1 MFSHAVD
8 SVFVPAT
15 MMATNTLQIPDSSW
29 SPSGSSSSPSS
40 SKYPRPSSTIVPNS
54 PSSSSPPVSASSG
67 RKRASHSVS
76 SPQKDERER
85 EIGKEN
91 SGSYWDVYSH
101 PAAVAFAA
109 AHPRRTIPK
118 FGPYLLLQTLG
129 EGEFGKVKLGLH
141 SQYGEEVAVKL
152 IRRGNVDNPLRL
164 SKVEREI
171 EVLKVLKHPNIVRLY
186 DVIETDKYIGII
198 LEYASGGE
206 LFDHILAHRYL
217 KEKDACKLFA
227 QLISGVSYIHSKKI
241 VHRDLK
247 LENLL
252 LDRARNVIITDFG
265 FANRFEHRSDD
276 LMQTSCGSPC
286 YAAPELVISEG
297 LYVGSA
303 VDIWSCGVILY
314 AMLAGYLPFDDDPA
328 NPEGDNINLLYKYIV
343 NTPLTFPDYIS
354 PDARDLLSQML
365 VPDPKNRASL
375 DSIKKHRWLEAY
387 KHLFERS
394 TAELERIALEQQ
406 NQKRQAYQR
415 QMRAAAASQQQAQTK
430 EYYDT
435 SVTSAPTPR
444 RVVASAIVMGSN
456 QEPEPFID
464 SISANDTLLP
474 ATSTAEHDRSSTR
487 TKRSKSKE
495 KRSKTPDKDKET
507 GSRRKKTNQQ
517 RHTLQLEYADDTS
530 ASPQV
535 PTPQR
540 PQERAQEVVS
550 DVTVLHANPAPIVAA
565 SQVVVEA
572 EDAPTTPK
580 AHKTTFEASDQQSPK
595 TPTAAHPMPS
605 SFEALFTPPS
615 QHVQQQQQ
623 SPVPQPVANHAA
635 EYVVPV
641 SQSPQTTPR
650 KPNKGGDAESTN
662 SGGSGGKRHR
672 RGLSM
677 DKFGFGVGKK
687 ASGSVT
693 DVPAEEVVRNGVK
706 NSDLLSSTSALVP
719 SGKENLQVNG
729 SDAKTDR
736 ESEQE
741 KDDKKAKN
749 RRKTLSLMVEP
760 LSRTIKERKNRS
772 VTVETNKSHSSK
784 EKDKSKEN
792 QKEQA
797 KAKNGERPPTLTLT
811 PMPTSGGA
819 KADIPIDNIP
829 EAPLS
834 PPPGGIHNPTLP
846 RALFNGTANNAGAST
861 LSAKG
866 VMNWFRL
873 RSLGKKEPE
882 IFSDARAGNASD
894 FVIVNPPAPSNVTD
908 SSASTTSRRTPSET
922 SSAAAPSAASR
933 ITSIM
938 RTVTSPRFPQVPTP
952 FASANAPSAVAATNV
967 ASTLR
972 IHHGAVD
979 QGTVTNGPP
988 AVVFAHVTKV
998 LQGMGLEMQREAEFK
1013 WRCVRPKKDKLGAF
1027 DVVVGSGTAG
1037 SGGVDKRGLPVPS
1050 HAHSSAGGML
1060 RGLLMRRTTS
1070 QSSSNPSLPLRQQQS
1085 ANDTSSHLTSY
1096 DGEAD
1101 NSLMS
1106 DLSMTMASPSSD
1118 STLLPTFYG
1127 DRSVDQGDEVRFSV
1141 ELTRLDR
1148 LEDTL
1153 SLDIRRLKG
1162 NLRSYKFL
1170 YDTLRGR
1177 CAFVQ

>member
-1 MFSHAVD
+1 
-8 SVFVPAT
+8 
-15 MMATNTLQIPDSSW
+15 MATNTLQIPDDDW
-29 SPSGSSSSPSS
+29 SPTASSPSPSS
-40 SKYPRPSSTIVPNS
+40 SRHTRPASTVVTSQSST
-54 PSSSSPPVSASSG
+54 PPISSSG

-76 SPQKDERER
+76 SPQKDEREQ
-85 EIGKEN
+85 GKEN
-91 SGSYWDVYSH
+91 VPYRDVYSH

-141 SQYGEEVAVKL
+141 GQWGEEVAVKL

-252 LDRARNVIITDFG
+252 LDRSRNVIITDFG
-265 FANRFEHRSDD
+265 FANRFEHRADD

-354 PDARDLLSQML
+354 PEARDLLSQML
-365 VPDPKNRASL
+365 VPDPKHRASL
-375 DSIKKHRWLEAY
+375 DEIKKHRWLDSY
-387 KHLFERS
+387 RHLFERS
-394 TAELERIALEQQ
+394 TAELERIAVEQQ
-406 NQKRQAYQR
+406 NSKRQAYQR
-415 QMRAAAASQQQAQTK
+415 QMRAAAQQANQTK
-430 EYYDT
+430 EYLYDS
-435 SVTSAPTPR
+435 SVANATTPR
-444 RVVASAIVMGSN
+444 RGVASAIVLGSN
-456 QEPEPFID
+456 HETESFID
-464 SISANDTLLP
+464 SPSQNDALAPGST
-474 ATSTAEHDRSSTR
+474 TSEHERGSTR
-487 TKRSKSKE
+487 SKRSKSKE
-495 KRSKTPDKDKET
+495 KRSKTPDKET
-507 GSRRKKTNQQ
+507 GSRRKKTNQ
-517 RHTLQLEYADDTS
+517 RHTLQLEYAEDVPP
-530 ASPQV
+530 APSPQV
-535 PTPQR
+535 PVPPPQR
-540 PQERAQEVVS
+540 VPLQELAVDVS
-550 DVTVLHANPAPIVAA
+550 A
-565 SQVVVEA
+565 SSGSSTDISQPPVQV
-572 EDAPTTPK
+572 EDEPSTPK
-580 AHKTTFEASDQQSPK
+580 AKTVALESFDQASPK
-595 TPTAAHPMPS
+595 TPTAKSPMPS
-605 SFEALFTPPS
+605 SFEAIFTPPS
-615 QHVQQQQQ
+615 QRQQIADLNFNQPPP
-623 SPVPQPVANHAA
+623 SKDSVAESPQP
-635 EYVVPV
+635 
-641 SQSPQTTPR
+641 SPQTTPR
-650 KPNKGGDAESTN
+650 KAKGGDAASTN
-662 SGGSGGKRHR
+662 SGGSSSKRHR

-677 DKFGFGVGKK
+677 DKFGFGIGKK
-687 ASGSVT
+687 ASGGV
-693 DVPAEEVVRNGVK
+693 VPAATGSSEILRNGTPVQEK
-706 NSDLLSSTSALVP
+706 LSSSTSALITKDSV
-719 SGKENLQVNG
+719 GVNG
-729 SDAKTDR
+729 NDTKKEKDS
-736 ESEQE
+736 ESEKDE
-741 KDDKKAKN
+741 KKSKN

-772 VTVETNKSHSSK
+772 VTVETNKPRDNTKEEK
-784 EKDKSKEN
+784 EK
-792 QKEQA
+792 
-797 KAKNGERPPTLTLT
+797 KNGERPPTLTLT
-811 PMPTSGGA
+811 PISPGGGVA
-819 KADIPIDNIP
+819 RHEIPIDNIP

-846 RALFNGTANNAGAST
+846 RALFNGPSSNTGAST

-882 IFSDARAGNASD
+882 IMGEGHGGAAD
-894 FVIVNPPAPSNVTD
+894 FVMVSPPPPSNVAA

-922 SSAAAPSAASR
+922 SSATPSATSR

-938 RTVTSPRFPQVPTP
+938 RTVTSPRFPQVTSPFVNANTGPT
-952 FASANAPSAVAATNV
+952 SGTTTI

-979 QGTVTNGPP
+979 QGTVTNGAPT
-988 AVVFAHVTKV
+988 VVFAHVTEV

-1013 WRCVRPKKDKLGAF
+1013 WRCVRSKREKLSGF
-1027 DVVVGSGTAG
+1027 DVMVGSGTAG
-1037 SGGVDKRGLPVPS
+1037 SGGVRDDDSDNVDKRGLPIPS
-1050 HAHSSAGGML
+1050 HIHSSAGGML

-1070 QSSSNPSLPLRQQQS
+1070 QSSSNPSSSRHQTNS
-1085 ANDTSSHLTSY
+1085 ATGLNGNTSY
-1096 DGEAD
+1096 DGEGD
-1101 NSLMS
+1101 SSLLSDISMS
-1106 DLSMTMASPSSD
+1106 MATTTTITSPD
-1118 STLLPTFYG
+1118 STSPTSPTLYG

-1170 YDTLRGR
+1170 YDTLRDR